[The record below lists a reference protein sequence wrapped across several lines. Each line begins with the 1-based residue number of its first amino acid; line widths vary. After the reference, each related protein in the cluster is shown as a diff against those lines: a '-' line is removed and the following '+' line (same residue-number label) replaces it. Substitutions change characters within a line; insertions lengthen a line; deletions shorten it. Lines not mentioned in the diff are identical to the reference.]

1 MTTRRAG
8 SSGDGVPLPAG
19 VVRTVGAMTRWARKV
34 AAAGGKALKSTPWE
48 EMAAGPAEGGPERKN
63 KRKKAYQNEDV
74 NGFAAYLKQAGNG
87 RGREEEE
94 EEEAAAAALKKDR
107 RREGRRL
114 RRQEARKNA
123 MVSWV
128 PAVVEGKGASQP

>member
-1 MTTRRAG
+1 
-8 SSGDGVPLPAG
+8 
-19 VVRTVGAMTRWARKV
+19 MTRWARKV

-48 EMAAGPAEGGPERKN
+48 EMAAGPAESEPERKS
-63 KRKKAYQNEDV
+63 KRKKTYQNEDV

-94 EEEAAAAALKKDR
+94 EAAVVALKKDR
-107 RREGRRL
+107 RRENRRL

-123 MVSWV
+123 MVSSELG
-128 PAVVEGKGASQP
+128 ARGGGGDGSIAALSGVESLLRIWFGSVK